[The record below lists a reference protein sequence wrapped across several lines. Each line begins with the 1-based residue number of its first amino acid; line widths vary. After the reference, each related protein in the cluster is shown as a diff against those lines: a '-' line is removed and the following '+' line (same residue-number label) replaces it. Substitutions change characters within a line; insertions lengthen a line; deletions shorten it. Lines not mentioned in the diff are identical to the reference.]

1 MHSSPETIFPFT
13 AIIGQDEMKKAL
25 VLNAVNPSIGGVL
38 IRGERGT
45 AKSTAVRALAA
56 VLPEIEV
63 IEGCPFS
70 CSPSDSRMM
79 CGICAERFENDDM
92 PPTNLRPV
100 RVVTL
105 PLGSTEERVVGT
117 IDIEKAFRD
126 GIKALEPGILAAANR
141 GILYIDEVNLLEDHV
156 VDVLLDAAAMGV
168 NVVEREGISLSH
180 PARFILIGTM
190 NPEEGELR
198 PQLLDRFGL
207 QVDVEGIGNPA
218 DRVRVA
224 RSAEAFEM
232 DPAAFFESHAD
243 KQQELRAAII
253 RARDLLSSVA
263 ISDDILHRVAKICID
278 LGVVTHRA
286 EITISR
292 TSRAIAALD
301 GRTEVSM
308 EDVREAMVLALPHRL
323 RRRPFEE
330 PSIDRDRLDELMDDR
345 NDEDEQNDGNTG
357 PPPAGGD
364 DGRGEPEENPET
376 GDEATGSGGE
386 AGTAGGERHSSRVF
400 APGDPIDPTRIRYP
414 AADHRRRRKTG
425 SGKRYHTLS
434 ADRRGRY
441 VRSRETTDFS
451 DISVAATLRA
461 AAVRSAVSSCQ
472 SSGRILLRDLQ
483 QKVRRGK
490 RSVVCMFVVDVSG
503 SMGANN
509 RMEAAKG
516 AVFSLLEDA
525 YCHRDRVGLV
535 AFRGTGADLVLPPS
549 RSMDLAH
556 SRLRDIPTGGRTP
569 LADGLHRGLVTMQRE
584 MRQDEGTIPLMVL
597 ISDGRANAGSGNI
610 REDVVRTAGAIGES
624 GIHLV
629 VVDTEESD
637 GDLPG
642 IRLGLG
648 PDIAAGAKGSYYRL
662 SELTPDR
669 IQEITRTELDAIP
682 MVS

>member
-1 MHSSPETIFPFT
+1 MHSSPERIFPFT

-70 CSPSDSRMM
+70 CPPSDPRQM
-79 CGICAERFENDDM
+79 CGLCAERFAHGGI
-92 PPTNLRPV
+92 PPTDLRPV

-207 QVDVEGIGNPA
+207 QVDVEGIRNPS

-232 DPAAFFESHAD
+232 DPAAFIKSHAD
-243 KQQELRAAII
+243 TQQELRAAIV
-253 RARDLLSSVA
+253 RARDLLSSVT
-263 ISDDILHRVAKICID
+263 IGDDLLNRVAEICID

-301 GRTEVSM
+301 GRTEVTV
-308 EDVREAMVLALPHRL
+308 EDCREAMILALPHRL

-330 PSIDRDRLDELMDDR
+330 PSIDRDRLDELMDNR
-345 NDEDEQNDGNTG
+345 SDEDEQNDGDTG

-364 DGRGEPEENPET
+364 DGRGIPEENPET

-386 AGTAGGERHSSRVF
+386 TGTAGGERHSSRVF
-400 APGDPIDPTRIRYP
+400 APGDHIDPTRIRYP

-441 VRSRETTDFS
+441 VRSMEATDFS

-472 SSGRILLRDLQ
+472 SSGRIMLRDLQ

-490 RSVVCMFVVDVSG
+490 RSVVCLFVVDVSG

-516 AVFSLLEDA
+516 AVISLLEDA

-535 AFRGTGADLVLPPS
+535 AFKGTGADLVLPPS
-549 RSMDLAH
+549 RSTDLAH

-569 LADGLHRGLVTMQRE
+569 LADGLHRGLVAMQKE
-584 MRQDEGTIPLMVL
+584 MRQDDGTIPLMVL

-610 REDVVRTAGAIGES
+610 RDEVVRTAGAIGES

-629 VVDTEESD
+629 VIDTEESD
-637 GDLPG
+637 SDLPG

-648 PDIAAGAKGSYYRL
+648 RDIAAAAGGIYYRL
-662 SELTPDR
+662 SELTPNR